1 MLYLDTS
8 ALLKL
13 HIRESGSVEVQQWV
27 TAQDDPLPV
36 WEIQEMELTNAL
48 RLKVFWGELT
58 EAEAEAQ
65 IVHVRDRKRRGLYF
79 HPEIHRS
86 DLMDTFRRLSTAT
99 MRLGCRTIDV
109 LHVACALQLAPAAFV
124 SFDTRRCTL
133 AREAGLS
140 VLGAPPPV
148 APDSAG

>member
-36 WEIQEMELTNAL
+36 WTIQEMELTNAL

-65 IVHVRDRKRRGLYF
+65 IAHLHDRKRRGLYF

-86 DLMDTFRRLSTAT
+86 DLMETFRRLSAET
-99 MRLGCRTIDV
+99 MRLGCRTLDA
-109 LHVACALQLAPAAFV
+109 LHVACALQLVPAAFV
-124 SFDTRRCTL
+124 SFDTRQCVL
-133 AREAGLS
+133 ARQAGLT
-140 VLGAPPPV
+140 VLGVPPPV
-148 APDSAG
+148 ARDCAG